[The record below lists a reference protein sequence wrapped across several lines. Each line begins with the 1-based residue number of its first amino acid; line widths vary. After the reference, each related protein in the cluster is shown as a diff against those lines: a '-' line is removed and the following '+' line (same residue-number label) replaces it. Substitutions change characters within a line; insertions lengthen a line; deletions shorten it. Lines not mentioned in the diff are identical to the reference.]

1 MKRGAPLVSLAHMAF
16 TAGPRRKGALDLNP
30 RLRRLAL
37 LGKRA
42 IPISR
47 RKAGDRRILASS
59 ILRLA
64 G

>member
-1 MKRGAPLVSLAHMAF
+1 MAF

-30 RLRRLAL
+30 RLWRLTL

-42 IPISR
+42 VPISR
-47 RKAGDRRILASS
+47 RKAGDRHIFASG
-59 ILRLA
+59 IWRLA

>member
-1 MKRGAPLVSLAHMAF
+1 MAF

-47 RKAGDRRILASS
+47 RKAGDRRILASG
-59 ILRLA
+59 IWRLA